1 MPGAAGSFARKL
13 SPSAAKLPMGWPL
26 PAEKLYT
33 SAPPHSSAGA
43 ARGTLPRMVRTALG
57 VFWEKTVIRPPRAVN
72 SCSTSRS
79 TWVRLPSGP
88 SIRASRSQRTSVD
101 SRFMADPSS
110 VHPKSG

>member
-1 MPGAAGSFARKL
+1 
-13 SPSAAKLPMGWPL
+13 MGWPL

-88 SIRASRSQRTSVD
+88 QHQGVQVAEDQRGFQIHGRPLLSTSKKWV
-101 SRFMADPSS
+101 
-110 VHPKSG
+110 K